1 MPFRRTS
8 IDSNQR
14 TGFYSPKRSR
24 VVGSRFTGYDP
35 DALIYINAVEV
46 LDGQSLE
53 DGVKT
58 AYNNFV
64 IGCKTDGIWDSIKSS
79 CILAGAR
86 TLSGALTPL
95 VGNPLTNIG
104 FITTDYNRKQGLTG
118 DKSSYLNTNYSGH
131 LATNQHLVVQ
141 KTSNNT
147 SNGFFSALAGVT
159 PIDAS
164 WVFLRSQSATAGG
177 RMEYGVGPAASLFT
191 DTQTVSSFF
200 GLNQSG
206 TFFTARQSAN
216 NEVDTLTQTP
226 TTVTDFEP
234 FYIFADNDNGS
245 VRMQSDFRIFFYSI
259 GESIDLAKFQ
269 ARVSG
274 LLVQVSGAIP

>member
-8 IDSNQR
+8 LR
-14 TGFYSPKRSR
+14 ATKATGFYSPKRSR
-24 VVGSRFTGYDP
+24 VVGSRFVGYDA
-35 DALIYINAVEV
+35 DALIYINAVEA

-64 IGCKTDGIWDSIKSS
+64 IGCKTDGIWNSIKSS

-95 VGNPLTNIG
+95 VGNSPTNIG
-104 FITTDYNRKQGLTG
+104 FTAASYNRRLGLTG
-118 DKSSYLNTNYSGH
+118 NKSNYLNTNYSGH
-131 LATNQHLVVQ
+131 IANNQHLVIQ

-159 PIDAS
+159 PSDAS
-164 WVFLRSQSATAGG
+164 WVFFRSQSAVAGG
-177 RMEYGVGPAASLFT
+177 RMEYGIGPLGSLFT

-200 GLNQSG
+200 GVNQSG
-206 TFFTARQSAN
+206 TSFIARQSAN
-216 NEVDTLTQTP
+216 NEVDTATQTP

-234 FYIFADNDNGS
+234 FYIFADNNNGS

-259 GESIDLAKFQ
+259 GESVDLAKFQ

-274 LLVQVSGAIP
+274 LLVQISGAIP

>member
-35 DALIYINAVEV
+35 DALIYINAIEV

-53 DGVKT
+53 EGVKT

-64 IGCKTDGIWDSIKSS
+64 IGCKTDGIWSSIKSS

-95 VGNPLTNIG
+95 VGNAPTNIG
-104 FITTDYNRKQGLTG
+104 FITTDYSRKQGLTG

-131 LATNQHLVVQ
+131 IANNQHLIIQ

-147 SNGFFSALAGVT
+147 NNGSYSALAGVNT
-159 PIDAS
+159 VDAA
-164 WVFLRSQSATAGG
+164 WAFLRSQSPIAGG
-177 RMEYGVGPAASLFT
+177 RLEYGIGPGPGLFSN
-191 DTQTVSSFF
+191 TQTVSSFV
-200 GLNQSG
+200 GINQSG
-206 TFFTARQSAN
+206 TSFIARQSAS

-226 TTVTDFEP
+226 VTVTDFEP
-234 FYIFADNDNGS
+234 FYIFADNNNNS
-245 VRMQSDFRIFFYSI
+245 VRFQSDFRVFYYSI
-259 GESIDLAKFQ
+259 GESVDLAKFQ